1 MTQLNTLKYLL
12 GFYPLV
18 SRKIINSN
26 TLAFFFDN
34 VDLIK
39 GCVISPN
46 VAFIKLSTWYLKAL
60 LTCKLGLTIYPISN
74 SLIILPVY
82 SRQIKRLDIGN
93 NGRQ

>member
-1 MTQLNTLKYLL
+1 MLTHLYL
-12 GFYPLV
+12 
-18 SRKIINSN
+18 
-26 TLAFFFDN
+26 FDN

-46 VAFIKLSTWYLKAL
+46 IAFIKLSTWYLKAL

-74 SLIILPVY
+74 SLISLPIY
-82 SRQIKRLDIGN
+82 SSQIKRLDIGY